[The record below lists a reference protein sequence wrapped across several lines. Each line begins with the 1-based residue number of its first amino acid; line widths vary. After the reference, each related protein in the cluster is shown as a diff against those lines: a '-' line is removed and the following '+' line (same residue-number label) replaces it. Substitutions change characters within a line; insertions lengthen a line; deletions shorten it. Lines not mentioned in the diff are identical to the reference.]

1 MAIVSLPGW
10 PHTGS
15 PYHAG
20 ERAVQERIG
29 VRDKMES
36 VGRKVIRDFMPE
48 QHRELFTK
56 LPFMLAGTVDHEGQ
70 PWASLLAGA
79 PGFVAS
85 PDEKTL
91 RINATPLAG
100 DSLQAN
106 LKEGAAIGLLGIELP
121 TRRRNRMNGIVS
133 SVDERGFTI
142 TVKQSFGN
150 CAKYIQSRECLFNR
164 ETTGLPIVE
173 QRSELLREDC
183 ELIRAS
189 DTFFIASASLDD
201 SSGNASG
208 GVDVSH
214 RGGLP
219 GFVHIEEGGVLIV
232 PDFKGNFFFNTL
244 GNLSA
249 HPVAGLLFID
259 FKCGALLYLACGAEM
274 VWEGTEVKK
283 VPGAQ
288 RLIRFKVN
296 RVIRTARTHRL
307 RWSGPEYSPVLQQ
320 TGFLPAKT

>member
-232 PDFKGNFFFNTL
+232 PDFK
-244 GNLSA
+244 
-249 HPVAGLLFID
+249 
-259 FKCGALLYLACGAEM
+259 CGALLYLACGAEM